1 MQLPIDNPQ
10 STLLTLHDAITD
22 SPVYRST
29 TLHFDDQLDLLE
41 KWLES
46 LSKYMKL
53 YVNQLNKFNLE
64 TNTLCKKVIPVGID
78 DSMIDPNF
86 TGAVIKNFSDALQ
99 TGLAFKTKLVSDLED
114 NFIQPLQSFVKTNLK
129 EFKEFRKQ
137 HERTLEKYDAQL
149 SKYTAQSRTKEA
161 SAVREEA
168 FRLYEARKAYVRMS
182 GQHVVRILHFR
193 SLLEH
198 FLVERFSLASSFHLK
213 DIEGAS
219 DSWSKLQ
226 TKLISWKQWLLDDK
240 DTCNY
245 QLYQLQSSRITLEKK
260 FLGLVHPARD
270 LEKYSANQTVSNRH
284 SLDYSSVLNGANQ
297 PSHKW
302 GYLFARGARNYWARR
317 WFFVYDG
324 CFGSCNVNA
333 SGRLKGTI
341 TMGERV
347 SVLLCDIKPWNDGDR
362 RYCFEVKC
370 AHQPPFVLQAET
382 EEEMR
387 EWMGVFEKS
396 KRLMLQTE
404 QLLDYKSGAPTTTN
418 TSSSAADVEASTL
431 DIAPP
436 KSNSTALVAKAKPTT
451 MLDELPAVSTSS
463 PLINSTAESP
473 TTEQQQQK
481 PSIVM
486 LSSSAETDQP
496 SLAQSTSLTPLLV
509 WEASRA
515 SLNASTSSTTSAP
528 ASPATQ
534 SFSAAALSLDA
545 ALVDSD
551 ENNHSTNGASLLI
564 NGEANGTSSSWGIPW
579 ALVPSMFQGGST
591 DDIASELP
599 PTPGSPN
606 IPAVTDADGHQ
617 IIWPTRV
624 DDSNVPKVELS
635 GYPSNLD
642 TRNRELRHLFGGV
655 SPSEVVLTTFIG
667 LLKKKPLTDQNGQKD
682 LETPTSPTITNNT
695 VVDSSEQEFNSQL
708 PSAIKEPSSSY
719 GYSYTGRGFITQE
732 TFWFYSCVLMNCV
745 NTVAIRLC
753 DIKAIRLIRDPSV
766 ANIGTSSNLAL
777 AIDLAASSGT
787 HEAQTPLIFTTLME
801 DIEVVAEKLKFA
813 VSNAKS
819 AEPESLQTTYDV
831 IHSLSAV
838 NNKSKSTNQVRTIIK
853 SATDPVRSTSDNTN
867 NNSSTVSLS
876 TMSSSA
882 NSLLDPAVSP
892 IPSRSSDIKKKTSKT
907 PRKHSAPVQP
917 KSGALAAAMM
927 AATVA
932 GGSGFLGAGKG
943 IQDEPRGLLRKKKSK
958 AALQSDDNSE
968 VPPIPLPSSGVSS
981 SASSMVNVPSRLADS
996 TTFNNA
1002 ALTSEIP
1009 QVPKIKDPHAVP
1021 DDFKIP
1027 SAPVSCGC
1035 ENHLDKL
1042 EAEIEVP
1049 ISAKHLYYI
1058 MFAEENYHA
1067 ADIWE
1072 KKTAE
1077 NKSKDLTMTPWQTVD
1092 GKKERTL
1099 KYIIPVNNAMVKLK
1113 EAEVVE
1119 KQVVEKKEEYLCY
1132 VVLTSTKTAQLPYA
1146 DAFVPYVKYCIT
1158 WVSPDRCKLS
1168 CYTGVKFLK
1177 NILVKGMVNKAAM
1190 KGMSEN
1196 IAVFMPIVQQEASRE
1211 THRKRSGSKE
1221 KADQVSLKR
1230 IGTIRRPSTKDSA
1243 QVTDEKE
1250 KEETSG
1256 WYGQVESIVT
1266 MIQDVAEVVPF
1277 VVKVGIAVVVL
1288 LWFMYSWL
1296 RAGSREQWDVI
1307 NVPAQGQKNTQVS
1320 SRAVYLRDIDEG
1332 LLNVEIQ
1339 PAYGHSDSFRS
1350 FLEYKSFNRTLG
1362 THHRW
1367 YSSHH
1372 HQFAIELLFSRER
1385 LAMLRHD
1392 TLVLFQL
1399 VNEVDAQLLEN
1410 EYTNWLMDT
1419 RLRCRTP
1426 DADYEALHCDDVK
1439 RQLRSFPL
1447 AAGAPHQR
1455 KLKKSNP
1462 NKLQFGIKL
1471 GFNGLEGEKTRLD
1484 TKVSREIGGSQKES
1498 TPSSKVST
1506 TTKRVPNFAYSLITF
1521 MAKDNDDVN
1530 EEATTNQ
1537 DDSCSSNGTVEQ
1549 LL

>member
-1 MQLPIDNPQ
+1 MQLPVDNPQ

-22 SPVYRST
+22 SPVYRSS

-114 NFIQPLQSFVKTNLK
+114 NFIQPLQSFVKTHLK
-129 EFKEFRKQ
+129 EFKDFRKQ

-149 SKYTAQSRTKEA
+149 SKYTAQSKAKEA

-168 FRLYEARKAYVRMS
+168 FRLYEARKSYVRMS

-213 DIEGAS
+213 DIKGAS

-226 TKLISWKQWLLDDK
+226 SKLISWKQWLLDDK
-240 DTCNY
+240 DTCSY
-245 QLYQLQSSRITLEKK
+245 QLNQLQSSRITLEAK
-260 FLGLVHPARD
+260 FLSLVHPARD
-270 LEKYSANQTVSNRH
+270 LEKYSANQLISNRH
-284 SLDYSSVLNGANQ
+284 SLDYSSVINSTNQ
-297 PSHKW
+297 PSQKW

-317 WFFVYDG
+317 WFFLYDG

-333 SGRLKGTI
+333 SSRLKGTI

-370 AHQPPFVLQAET
+370 AHQPPFILQAET
-382 EEEMR
+382 EEDMK
-387 EWMGVFEKS
+387 EWMGAFEKS

-404 QLLDYKSGAPTTTN
+404 QLDYKSGTPSATN
-418 TSSSAADVEASTL
+418 AASATDTDPSTL
-431 DIAPP
+431 GISPP
-436 KSNSTALVAKAKPTT
+436 KSSSTVLAAKPKPTNL
-451 MLDELPAVSTSS
+451 LDDLPAASTSS
-463 PLINSTAESP
+463 PLMNSATESP
-473 TTEQQQQK
+473 KSEHQQQR

-486 LSSSAETDQP
+486 LSSCPEKDWQ

-515 SLNASTSSTTSAP
+515 TLNASTSSTTSAP
-528 ASPATQ
+528 SSPATQ

-545 ALVDSD
+545 ALIDSE
-551 ENNHSTNGASLLI
+551 ENNSSTNGASHAV

-591 DDIASELP
+591 DDITSELP

-606 IPAVTDADGHQ
+606 VPAITDADGHQ

-635 GYPSNLD
+635 GYPSDLD

-655 SPSEVVLTTFIG
+655 SPTEVVLTTFIG
-667 LLKKKPLTDQNGQKD
+667 LLKKKPLIDLNSQKD
-682 LETPTSPTITNNT
+682 TETPTSPTTINNAA
-695 VVDSSEQEFNSQL
+695 VDSSEQEFNNQL
-708 PSAIKEPSSSY
+708 PSVIKEPSSSY

-753 DIKAIRLIRDPSV
+753 DIKAIRLIRDPSI

-777 AIDLAASSGT
+777 AIDLVALPGSSDV
-787 HEAQTPLIFTTLME
+787 QTPLIFTTLMD

-819 AEPESLQTTYDV
+819 VEPESLQITYDV

-838 NNKSKSTNQVRTIIK
+838 VNKSKSTNQVRTIIK
-853 SATDPVRSTSDNTN
+853 SATDPVRSASDVTS
-867 NNSSTVSLS
+867 NNSSTVSLN
-876 TMSSSA
+876 TVSSLG

-892 IPSRSSDIKKKTSKT
+892 VPSRSSDIKKKASKT

-943 IQDEPRGLLRKKKSK
+943 IQEEPRGLLRKKKSK
-958 AALQSDDNSE
+958 ATLQSDDSD
-968 VPPIPLPSSGVSS
+968 VPTIPLPSSGVSS

-996 TTFNNA
+996 TTFNTA
-1002 ALTSEIP
+1002 ATSEIP
-1009 QVPKIKDPHAVP
+1009 EVPKIKDPHAVP
-1021 DDFKIP
+1021 DDFKVP

-1035 ENHLDKL
+1035 DNHLDKL

-1067 ADIWE
+1067 ASIWE
-1072 KKTAE
+1072 RKTVE
-1077 NKSKDLTMTPWQTVD
+1077 NKSRDLTMTPWQTVD
-1092 GKKERTL
+1092 DKKERTL
-1099 KYIIPVNNAMVKLK
+1099 KYIIPVNNPMVKLK

-1119 KQVVEKKEEYLCY
+1119 KQVIEKKDDYLCY

-1158 WVSPDRCKLS
+1158 WVAQDRCKLS
-1168 CYTGVKFLK
+1168 CHTGVKFLK
-1177 NILVKGMVNKAAM
+1177 NILVKGMVSKAAM

-1196 IAVFMPIVQQEASRE
+1196 IAVFMPIVKQEASRE

-1230 IGTIRRPSTKDSA
+1230 IGTIRRPSVKDSA
-1243 QVTDEKE
+1243 EKAQTE
-1250 KEETSG
+1250 KEEASG

-1266 MIQDVAEVVPF
+1266 MIQDLAEVVPF
-1277 VVKVGIAVVVL
+1277 AVKVGIAVVAL
-1288 LWFMYSWL
+1288 LWFMFSWL
-1296 RAGSREQWDVI
+1296 RAGSRQQLAVTKAPGENQHS
-1307 NVPAQGQKNTQVS
+1307 AQIS

-1339 PAYGHSDSFRS
+1339 PAYGHSNSFRS
-1350 FLEYKSFNRTLG
+1350 FLEYKSVNRTLG

-1419 RLRCRTP
+1419 RLRCRAP
-1426 DADYEALHCDDVK
+1426 DADYDGLHCDDVK

-1447 AAGAPHQR
+1447 GGAPHQR
-1455 KLKKSNP
+1455 KLK
-1462 NKLQFGIKL
+1462 
-1471 GFNGLEGEKTRLD
+1471 
-1484 TKVSREIGGSQKES
+1484 
-1498 TPSSKVST
+1498 
-1506 TTKRVPNFAYSLITF
+1506 
-1521 MAKDNDDVN
+1521 
-1530 EEATTNQ
+1530 
-1537 DDSCSSNGTVEQ
+1537 
-1549 LL
+1549 

>member
-1 MQLPIDNPQ
+1 MQLPVDNPQ

-86 TGAVIKNFSDALQ
+86 TGAVIKSFSDALQ

-114 NFIQPLQSFVKTNLK
+114 SFIQPLQQFVKTHLK
-129 EFKEFRKQ
+129 DFKDFRKQ
-137 HERTLEKYDAQL
+137 HEKTLERYDAQL
-149 SKYTAQSRTKEA
+149 SKYTAQSKSKEA

-168 FRLYEARKAYVRMS
+168 FRLYEARKSYVRMS

-198 FLVERFSLASSFHLK
+198 FLVERFALASSFHLK
-213 DIEGAS
+213 DFEGGS

-226 TKLISWKQWLLDDK
+226 SKLISWKQWLLDDK
-240 DTCNY
+240 DTCSY
-245 QLYQLQSSRITLEKK
+245 QLDRLQSSRITLETK
-260 FLGLVHPARD
+260 FLGAVRPARE
-270 LEKYSANQTVSNRH
+270 LEKYSIQQASNSNSRH
-284 SLDYSSVLNGANQ
+284 SLDYSSAIINSASQ

-302 GYLFARGARNYWARR
+302 GYLFARGARSYWARK
-317 WFFVYDG
+317 WFFLYDG

-333 SGRLKGTI
+333 SSRLKGTI

-347 SVLLCDIKPWNDGDR
+347 SVLLCDIKPLNDVDR
-362 RYCFEVKC
+362 RYCFEVMC
-370 AHQPPFVLQAET
+370 AHQPPFILQAET
-382 EEEMR
+382 EEDMR
-387 EWMGVFEKS
+387 EWMAAFEKS

-404 QLLDYKSGAPTTTN
+404 QLDYKSGTLTTMNASATETDTTLSNN
-418 TSSSAADVEASTL
+418 TPPQASSAAL
-431 DIAPP
+431 I
-436 KSNSTALVAKAKPTT
+436 AKAKPTT
-451 MLDELPAVSTSS
+451 MLDELPAVSTNNS
-463 PLINSTAESP
+463 PVIDATAADLDGTSEQQQQQ
-473 TTEQQQQK
+473 QQQQK

-486 LSSSAETDQP
+486 LSTSPEHDQQ
-496 SLAQSTSLTPLLV
+496 SLSQSTSLTPLLV

-515 SLNASTSSTTSAP
+515 SLSTSSTLPTSAP
-528 ASPATQ
+528 SSPATQ

-545 ALVDSD
+545 ALTDAD
-551 ENNHSTNGASLLI
+551 EASQTANGTNGSGAGSG
-564 NGEANGTSSSWGIPW
+564 NAAAAAAAAATSSSWGIPW

-591 DDIASELP
+591 DDITSELP

-606 IPAVTDADGHQ
+606 VPAVTDAEGHQ

-624 DDSNVPKVELS
+624 DDSSVPKVELS
-635 GYPSNLD
+635 GYPSDLD
-642 TRNRELRHLFGGV
+642 ARNRELRHLFGGV

-667 LLKKKPLTDQNGQKD
+667 LLKKKPLHDPNEPKD
-682 LETPTSPTITNNT
+682 LETPASPTVANNP
-695 VVDSSEQEFNSQL
+695 VDALEQEFSSQL
-708 PSAIKEPSSSY
+708 PAAIKEPASSY

-753 DIKAIRLIRDPSV
+753 DIKTIRLIRDPSV

-777 AIDLAASSGT
+777 AIDLASSSGT
-787 HEAQTPLIFTTLME
+787 NDAQSPLIFTTLMD

-819 AEPESLQTTYDV
+819 AEPEPLQTTYDV

-838 NNKSKSTNQVRTIIK
+838 VNKSKSTNQVRTIIK
-853 SATDPVRSTSDNTN
+853 SATDPIRSTSDITS
-867 NNSSTVSLS
+867 NNSSTVSLNS
-876 TMSSSA
+876 LSSA
-882 NSLLDPAVSP
+882 SSTLLDPSVSP
-892 IPSRSSDIKKKTSKT
+892 LPSRSSDPKKKTPKT
-907 PRKHSAPVQP
+907 PRKYSAPVQP

-932 GGSGFLGAGKG
+932 GGSGFLDARKG
-943 IQDEPRGLLRKKKSK
+943 IQEESRGLLRNKRSK
-958 AALQSDDNSE
+958 ATLHSDDSDIPP
-968 VPPIPLPSSGVSS
+968 VPVPSSSVAS
-981 SASSMVNVPSRLADS
+981 SASSAVNVPSKLADS
-996 TTFNNA
+996 TTLKDVA
-1002 ALTSEIP
+1002 ETEIP
-1009 QVPKIKDPHAVP
+1009 EVPKVKDPHAVP
-1021 DDFKIP
+1021 DDFNHP

-1049 ISAKHLYYI
+1049 ISAKHLFYI
-1058 MFAEENYHA
+1058 MFAEENPHA
-1067 ADIWE
+1067 IDIWE
-1072 KKTAE
+1072 KKTVE
-1077 NKSKDLTMTPWQTVD
+1077 NKSRDLTMTPWQTVD
-1092 GKKERTL
+1092 DKKERTL

-1119 KQVVEKKEEYLCY
+1119 KQVIEKKDDYLRY

-1158 WVSPDRCKLS
+1158 WVTHDRCKLA
-1168 CYTGVKFLK
+1168 CHTGVKFLK
-1177 NILVKGMVNKAAM
+1177 NILVKGMVSKAAS
-1190 KGMSEN
+1190 KGMAEN
-1196 IAVFMPIVQQEASRE
+1196 LSVFMPIVKQEASKH

-1230 IGTIRRPSTKDSA
+1230 MGTIRRPTAKDASELA
-1243 QVTDEKE
+1243 EKTN
-1250 KEETSG
+1250 KEDTAAGG
-1256 WYGQVESIVT
+1256 WYGELEKLVT
-1266 MIQDVAEVVPF
+1266 MVQDLAEVVPF
-1277 VVKVGIAVVVL
+1277 AVKVGIAAVIL
-1288 LWFMYSWL
+1288 LWFMVSWL
-1296 RAGSREQWDVI
+1296 RAGSRQQLVVSKTSSSEQG
-1307 NVPAQGQKNTQVS
+1307 AQVV
-1320 SRAVYLRDIDEG
+1320 SRAVYLRDINEG
-1332 LLNVEIQ
+1332 LLNVDYE
-1339 PAYGHSDSFRS
+1339 PAYGHSDSFQS
-1350 FLEYKSFNRTLG
+1350 FLASKSGNRTLG
-1362 THHRW
+1362 AHPHRW

-1419 RLRCRTP
+1419 RLQCRAP
-1426 DADYEALHCDDVK
+1426 DADYDGLHCDDVK
-1439 RQLRSFPL
+1439 RQLRSFPI
-1447 AAGAPHQR
+1447 GSYQ
-1455 KLKKSNP
+1455 KKS
-1462 NKLQFGIKL
+1462 K
-1471 GFNGLEGEKTRLD
+1471 
-1484 TKVSREIGGSQKES
+1484 
-1498 TPSSKVST
+1498 
-1506 TTKRVPNFAYSLITF
+1506 
-1521 MAKDNDDVN
+1521 
-1530 EEATTNQ
+1530 
-1537 DDSCSSNGTVEQ
+1537 
-1549 LL
+1549 

>member
-1 MQLPIDNPQ
+1 MQSPIDNPQ

-64 TNTLCKKVIPVGID
+64 TNILCKKVIPVGID

-86 TGAVIKNFSDALQ
+86 TGAVIKSFSDALQ

-114 NFIQPLQSFVKTNLK
+114 NFIQPLQLFVKTHLK
-129 EFKEFRKQ
+129 EFKDFRKQ
-137 HERTLEKYDAQL
+137 HEKTLERYDAQL
-149 SKYTAQSRTKEA
+149 YKYTAQSKTKEA

-168 FRLYEARKAYVRMS
+168 FRLYEARKSYVRMS

-213 DIEGAS
+213 DFEGGS

-226 TKLISWKQWLLDDK
+226 SKLISWKQWLLDDK

-245 QLYQLQSSRITLEKK
+245 QLDQLQSSRIIIETK
-260 FLGLVHPARD
+260 FLNVVRPARD
-270 LEKYSANQTVSNRH
+270 LEKYNINTNQAVNNRH
-284 SLDYSSVLNGANQ
+284 SLDYSSAINSANQ

-302 GYLFARGARNYWARR
+302 GYLFARGARSYWFRK
-317 WFFVYDG
+317 WFFLYDG
-324 CFGSCNVNA
+324 CFGSCNVNT
-333 SGRLKGTI
+333 SSRLKGTI

-347 SVLLCDIKPWNDGDR
+347 SVLLCDIKPLNDVDR
-362 RYCFEVKC
+362 RYCFEVMC
-370 AHQPPFVLQAET
+370 AHQPPFILQAET

-387 EWMGVFEKS
+387 EWMGAFEKS

-404 QLLDYKSGAPTTTN
+404 QLDYKSGTSTTIN
-418 TSSSAADVEASTL
+418 ASSAIDTESSLL
-431 DIAPP
+431 DNSPTKA
-436 KSNSTALVAKAKPTT
+436 NSTALIAKAKPTT
-451 MLDELPAVSTSS
+451 MLDELPAVSTNSS
-463 PLINSTAESP
+463 LVDNSSESS
-473 TTEQQQQK
+473 TIEQKQQQQRHQTK

-486 LSSSAETDQP
+486 LSTSPENDQQ
-496 SLAQSTSLTPLLV
+496 SLSQSTSLTPLLV

-515 SLNASTSSTTSAP
+515 SLSTSTALPTSVP
-528 ASPATQ
+528 SSPATQ
-534 SFSAAALSLDA
+534 SFSAAALSLDT
-545 ALVDSD
+545 ALNDSD
-551 ENNHSTNGASLLI
+551 ENVSNITSGTNTA
-564 NGEANGTSSSWGIPW
+564 NGGTTNGTSSSWGIPW

-591 DDIASELP
+591 DDISSELP
-599 PTPGSPN
+599 PTPGSPMV
-606 IPAVTDADGHQ
+606 PAVTDADGHQ

-624 DDSNVPKVELS
+624 DDSSVPRVELS
-635 GYPSNLD
+635 GYPSDLD

-667 LLKKKPLTDQNGQKD
+667 LLKKKPSNDLGGSKD
-682 LETPTSPTITNNT
+682 LLLETPASPTVASNP
-695 VVDSSEQEFNSQL
+695 VDSLELEFNSQL

-753 DIKAIRLIRDPSV
+753 DIKTIRLIRDPSV

-777 AIDLAASSGT
+777 AIDLASSSGT
-787 HEAQTPLIFTTLME
+787 NDSQSPLIFTTLMD
-801 DIEVVAEKLKFA
+801 DIEVIAEKLKFA

-838 NNKSKSTNQVRTIIK
+838 VNKSKSTNQVRTIIK
-853 SATDPVRSTSDNTN
+853 SATDPVRSSSDITS
-867 NNSSTVSLS
+867 NNSSTISLS
-876 TMSSSA
+876 STSSG
-882 NSLLDPAVSP
+882 NSLLDPNVSP
-892 IPSRSSDIKKKTSKT
+892 IPSRSSDPKKKTPKT
-907 PRKHSAPVQP
+907 PRKYSAPVQP

-932 GGSGFLGAGKG
+932 GGSGFLDARKG
-943 IQDEPRGLLRKKKSK
+943 IQEESRGGILRGKRSK
-958 AALQSDDNSE
+958 ATLQLADDGD
-968 VPPIPLPSSGVSS
+968 VPAIPLPNSNLSS

-996 TTFNNA
+996 TTLTDVSEA
-1002 ALTSEIP
+1002 AAITEIP
-1009 QVPKIKDPHAVP
+1009 EVPKIKDPHAVP
-1021 DDFKIP
+1021 EDFKHP
-1027 SAPVSCGC
+1027 SGPVECGC
-1035 ENHLDKL
+1035 DNHLDKL
-1042 EAEIEVP
+1042 EADIEVP

-1058 MFAEENYHA
+1058 MFAEENPHA
-1067 ADIWE
+1067 IDIWE
-1072 KKTAE
+1072 KKTVE
-1077 NKSKDLTMTPWQTVD
+1077 NKSRDLTMTPWQTVD
-1092 GKKERTL
+1092 DKKERTL

-1119 KQVVEKKEEYLCY
+1119 KQVIEKKDDYLRY

-1146 DAFVPYVKYCIT
+1146 DAFVPSVKYCIT
-1158 WVSPDRCKLS
+1158 WVTHDRCRLT
-1168 CYTGVKFLK
+1168 CHTGVKFLK
-1177 NILVKGMVNKAAM
+1177 NILVKGMVSKAAS
-1190 KGMSEN
+1190 KGMAEN
-1196 IAVFMPIVQQEASRE
+1196 ISIFMPIVKQEASKR

-1230 IGTIRRPSTKDSA
+1230 IGTIKRPSVKDLNE
-1243 QVTDEKE
+1243 TTEKN

-1256 WYGQVESIVT
+1256 WYGEVDKLVT
-1266 MIQDVAEVVPF
+1266 MVQDFAEVVPF
-1277 VVKVGIAVVVL
+1277 AVKVGIAIVIL
-1288 LWFMYSWL
+1288 LWFMFSWL
-1296 RAGSREQWDVI
+1296 RAGSRQQTAVAK
-1307 NVPAQGQKNTQVS
+1307 NSAVNQQNTQTI
-1320 SRAVYLRDIDEG
+1320 SRAVYLRDINEG
-1332 LLNVEIQ
+1332 LLNVDMQ

-1350 FLEYKSFNRTLG
+1350 FLESKSANRTLG

-1367 YSSHH
+1367 FSSHH

-1419 RLRCRTP
+1419 RLQCRAP
-1426 DADYEALHCDDVK
+1426 DADYDGLHCDDVK
-1439 RQLRSFPL
+1439 RQLRSFPI
-1447 AAGAPHQR
+1447 GSYQQSN
-1455 KLKKSNP
+1455 KLK
-1462 NKLQFGIKL
+1462 
-1471 GFNGLEGEKTRLD
+1471 
-1484 TKVSREIGGSQKES
+1484 
-1498 TPSSKVST
+1498 
-1506 TTKRVPNFAYSLITF
+1506 
-1521 MAKDNDDVN
+1521 
-1530 EEATTNQ
+1530 
-1537 DDSCSSNGTVEQ
+1537 
-1549 LL
+1549 